1 MKAWFRAA
9 VHWAL
14 VIACGLVAFWA
25 VCLLCYLAIVLF
37 IFSAVVSLVRGALQ

>member
-14 VIACGLVAFWA
+14 VVVCTLVAFWA
-25 VCLLCYLAIVLF
+25 LCLLCYLAIVLF
-37 IFSAVVSLVRGALQ
+37 IFSTVMSLIRNALQ